1 MGLFGAKKKTFVSSV
16 VYNMAGDIKDRPD
29 YFKTLVMGQVLEQ
42 PKVTLTRTCLNSY
55 LGGQGIKLRHFGRW
69 AREHGYNANVGVVS
83 SSVTLPPD
91 VDTDALAE
99 ELTDIL
105 GNVVYVNEARV
116 GTADY
121 GMWASQYVLANY
133 PSRYLEQWSAD
144 FDEATDEVVLKFP
157 DIQPIRFTPTG
168 FEKYGRYLY
177 VSLNQEQTANSSSTI
192 GDWINGAPPSLAGYE
207 LASSS
212 LGSTPVEL
220 LNTVTVE
227 QTVAGEVPVI
237 KTYETPSTVD
247 VELKT
252 WLYTK
257 REDLP
262 DSPLS
267 LVIGDVTRSIEVRE
281 TYEVTTVESE
291 DTLVEE
297 IAGVER
303 TTVVT
308 KAEQVIKK
316 GTQYRVSTVTVRE
329 RAWGR
334 EEIFIYRQGTG
345 NSTLDGFFV
354 GNTSGGQFFPIV
366 PIRIDNKFVSETD
379 YAHLLPWVKK
389 AVRRCTDF
397 SYDKLVDMVADNKS
411 LKDID
416 YVYMVFG
423 CSLNTKENA
432 AKRYIYEFF
441 QELATQDGGAA
452 MNKFWTDYHAA
463 VASWNAWVQWYES
476 GRYEY
481 DRSGAAVAPPSEPV
495 RLPMPTPPAH
505 SVNINSAQNYNITI
519 SFSGVEESI
528 HTGKYADGVQINDL
542 RIYKGSSTPVYSYPE
557 QGHTDQSG
565 RRFAKWSRIPSG
577 SMDTIVIEWQV
588 SENTFR
594 RMTVMNLVHTNRV
607 YKGKAVVISAWE
619 ALDDAEES
627 GFIFPLHEGIL
638 RSMPIPLTTQ
648 LCTACTYLMFNCYQ
662 VVKQKWYQTDMFK
675 IILVVIIIVV
685 SIFFPPAGSA
695 AGGAGVLGSNAAVGG
710 AVGFSGTAAV
720 VAGAII
726 NAIAA
731 LVITRVITG
740 ASRKL
745 LGDKIGNIVGAIG
758 SVIATAYAGGLANGQ
773 NSSMIYSNMMTAE
786 NLIKLTMAV
795 GDGVAKYMAD
805 SAKGTQEETM
815 KVLSD
820 YEREARAIAEK
831 YINEF
836 GNGGG
841 VIDPLLV
848 AEVGGHHLENPSTFL
863 TRSLMNGTDIADMSL
878 DMLDNFGELTTA
890 LPLE

>member
-29 YFKTLVMGQVLEQ
+29 YLKTLVMGQVLEQ

-69 AREHGYNANVGVVS
+69 AQEHGYNANVGVVS

-99 ELTDIL
+99 ELADIL
-105 GNVVYVNEARV
+105 GNVVYVNEAQV

-144 FDEATDEVVLKFP
+144 FDEATNEVVLKFP
-157 DIQPIRFTPTG
+157 DIQPIRFTPTH

-192 GDWINGAPPSLAGYE
+192 GDWINGAPPSLAGYN
-207 LASSS
+207 LDSSS

-227 QTVAGEVPVI
+227 QTVAGEAPVN

-262 DSPLS
+262 DSPLT
-267 LVIGDVTRSIEVRE
+267 LVIGDMTRSIEVRE
-281 TYEVTTVESE
+281 VYEVTTVESE

-379 YAHLLPWVKK
+379 YAHLLPWVRK

-397 SYDKLVDMVADNKS
+397 SFDKLVDMVADNKS

-416 YVYMVFG
+416 YAYMVFG

-463 VASWNAWVQWYES
+463 IASWNAWTQWYES
-476 GRYEY
+476 GRYVY
-481 DRSGAAVAPPSEPV
+481 DWSSSGSAPPAEPV
-495 RLPMPTPPAH
+495 RLPMPTPPAQ
-505 SVNINSAQNYNITI
+505 SITVSSSQNYNITI
-519 SFSGVEESI
+519 SFSGVEETI
-528 HTGKYADGVQINDL
+528 HSGKYAEGAQVNDL
-542 RIYKGSSTPVYSYPE
+542 RIYKGSRTPIYAYPE
-557 QGHTDQSG
+557 H
-565 RRFAKWSRIPSG
+565 AKWSRRPTG
-577 SMDTIVIEWQV
+577 SMDSIVIEWQV

-594 RMTVMNLVHTNRV
+594 RMTIMDLVHVNRV
-607 YKGKAVVISAWE
+607 YKGKAITIGAWE

-627 GFIFPLHEGIL
+627 GFIFPLQEGIL
-638 RSMPIPLTTQ
+638 RAMPLPVTTQ
-648 LCTACTYLMFNCYQ
+648 LCTACTYLMLNCYQ
-662 VVKQKWYQTDMFK
+662 VVKQKWYQTDLFK
-675 IILVVIIIVV
+675 VILVIVVIVV
-685 SIFFPPAGSA
+685 SIVFPPAGTA
-695 AGGAGVLGSNAAVGG
+695 AGGAGVLGGNAAIG
-710 AVGFSGTAAV
+710 AAAGFSGTAAI
-720 VAGAII
+720 VAGAVI
-726 NAIAA
+726 NAVAA

-740 ASRKL
+740 ASQEL
-745 LGDKIGNIVGAIG
+745 LGTKVGSIVGAIA
-758 SVIATAYAGGLANGQ
+758 SVLALAYVGGAANGQ
-773 NSSMIYSNMMTAE
+773 NNSAIFANMMSAE
-786 NLIKLTMAV
+786 NLIKLTMAAT
-795 GDGVAKYMAD
+795 DGVAQYIAA
-805 SAKGTQEETM
+805 SAKGIQQETM
-815 KVLSD
+815 QVLSD
-820 YEREARAIAEK
+820 YEKEARAIAEK

-841 VIDPLLV
+841 VIDPLLI
-848 AEVGGHHLENPSTFL
+848 AEVGGYRLENPSTFL
-863 TRSLMNGTDIADMSL
+863 TRSLMNGTDIADMSF